1 MNMANYYY
9 ARVSSKEQN
18 LDRQIEEFVKLG
30 ADKKYIFCDK
40 QSGKDFN
47 RKNYNLLVG
56 TDETAPLLREGDL
69 LTIYSIDRLGR
80 DYTQIQD
87 QWKYITQVLKADI
100 RVIDMPLLDTS
111 NGNDNIDGKFVADLT
126 LQILSYVAQKERE
139 NIKARQ
145 RQGIDIAKKQG
156 IKFGRPT
163 IPFPS
168 NWDEVYTKWTNKEI
182 TARKAMELTSL
193 MPNTFYKLVKEYKQK
208 LYSEISYH

>member
-1 MNMANYYY
+1 MANYYY

-18 LDRQIEEFVKLG
+18 LDRQIEEFIKLG

-56 TDETAPLLREGDL
+56 TNETAPLLREGDL

-111 NGNDNIDGKFVADLT
+111 NGNKNIDGKFVADLT

-193 MPNTFYKLVKEYKQK
+193 KPNTFYKLVKEYKQK

>member
-1 MNMANYYY
+1 MANYYY

-18 LDRQIEEFVKLG
+18 LDRQIEEFIKLG

-193 MPNTFYKLVKEYKQK
+193 KPNTFYKLVKEYKQK

>member
-1 MNMANYYY
+1 MANYYY

-193 MPNTFYKLVKEYKQK
+193 KPNTFYKLVKEYKQK

>member
-1 MNMANYYY
+1 MANYYY

-18 LDRQIEEFVKLG
+18 LDRQIEEFIKLG

-56 TDETAPLLREGDL
+56 TNETAPLLREGDL

-193 MPNTFYKLVKEYKQK
+193 KPNTFYKLVKEYKQK
-208 LYSEISYH
+208 LYSEISCH

>member
-1 MNMANYYY
+1 MANYYY

-100 RVIDMPLLDTS
+100 RVIDMLLLDTY
-111 NGNDNIDGKFVADLT
+111 NENNNIDGKFVADLT
-126 LQILSYVAQKERE
+126 LQIISYVAQKERE

-193 MPNTFYKLVKEYKQK
+193 KPNTFYKLVKEYKQK

>member
-1 MNMANYYY
+1 MANYYY

-18 LDRQIEEFVKLG
+18 LDRQIEEFIKLG

-56 TDETAPLLREGDL
+56 TNETAPLLREGDL

-193 MPNTFYKLVKEYKQK
+193 KPNTFYKLVKEYKQK

>member
-18 LDRQIEEFVKLG
+18 LDRQIEEFIKLG

-56 TDETAPLLREGDL
+56 TNETAPLLREGDL

-193 MPNTFYKLVKEYKQK
+193 KPNTFYKLVKEYKT
-208 LYSEISYH
+208 SAW